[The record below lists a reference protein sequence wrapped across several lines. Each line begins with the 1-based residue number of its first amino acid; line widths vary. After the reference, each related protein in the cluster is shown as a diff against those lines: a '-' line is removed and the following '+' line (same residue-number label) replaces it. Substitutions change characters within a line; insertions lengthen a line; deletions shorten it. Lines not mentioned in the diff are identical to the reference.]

1 MPAPRCVTPTPGST
15 HGTEPAAYAAC
26 PPTVCLG
33 LQTLQERLRQAG
45 IPLVHGRTAALRQL
59 VLQAPAPVV
68 ASMLGYHDETT
79 TKVAA
84 DVGSP
89 WARYA
94 TGDHTQ

>member
-1 MPAPRCVTPTPGST
+1 MR
-15 HGTEPAAYAAC
+15 H
-26 PPTVCLG
+26 
-33 LQTLQERLRQAG
+33 AG
-45 IPLVHGRTAALRQL
+45 IPTMNGRTAAIRQL

-68 ASMLGYHDETT
+68 AAMLGYHDETT

-94 TGDHTQ
+94 PGDHGR

>member
-1 MPAPRCVTPTPGST
+1 MVST
-15 HGTEPAAYAAC
+15 GELSVMA
-26 PPTVCLG
+26 G
-33 LQTLQERLRQAG
+33 LFVLLFPEGR

-84 DVGSP
+84 DAGSP
-89 WARYA
+89 WTRYA
-94 TGDHTQ
+94 PGGHGRTQTRRLANPPVQHLQENSGE